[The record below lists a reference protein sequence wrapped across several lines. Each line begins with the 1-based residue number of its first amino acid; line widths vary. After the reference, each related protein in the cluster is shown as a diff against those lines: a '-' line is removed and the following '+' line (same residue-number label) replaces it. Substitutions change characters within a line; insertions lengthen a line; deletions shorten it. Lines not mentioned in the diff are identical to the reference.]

1 MNKYLFS
8 TLYFLILSG
17 RIFSQITIEN
27 EVLSTGGHTF
37 NTGSYVVDFTLGE
50 VFTSTLNNGGTFVY
64 TQGFQQPVRKKIGIL
79 DPILVSLD
87 EQVEPGFSVF
97 PNPFRNELSIEFPHS
112 GSVFIQIYDNTGRS
126 VFSDQLSDILNTIDL
141 SILAVGNYQLVLQ
154 TNEALLGRISVIKS
168 H

>member
-1 MNKYLFS
+1 MKNNIFCTIIIC
-8 TLYFLILSG
+8 TLSATLSA
-17 RIFSQITIEN
+17 QLNLQN
-27 EVLSTGGHTF
+27 EVLSTAGNTF
-37 NTGSYVVDFTLGE
+37 ISGSYVVDFTLGE
-50 VFTSTLNNGGTFVY
+50 VFTSTLNDGGTFVY
-64 TQGFQQPVRKKIGIL
+64 TQGFQQPSRKKFGIL

-97 PNPFRNELSIEFPHS
+97 PNPFRKELSIEFPHS

-126 VFSDQLSDILNTIDL
+126 VYNDQLSDVLNTIDL

>member
-1 MNKYLFS
+1 MNKYLLSALFC
-8 TLYFLILSG
+8 LILSG
-17 RIFSQITIEN
+17 KLFSQITIQN
-27 EVLSTGGHTF
+27 EVLSTAGNTF
-37 NTGSYVVDFTLGE
+37 ISGSYVVDFTLGE
-50 VFTSTLNNGGTFVY
+50 VFTSTLNDGGTFVY
-64 TQGFQQPVRKKIGIL
+64 TQGFQQPSRKKFGIL

-97 PNPFRNELSIEFPHS
+97 PNPFRKELSIEFPHS

-126 VFSDQLSDILNTIDL
+126 VYNDQLSDVLNTIDL